1 MIKTPLYN
9 TMTFA
14 DVWDEEAT
22 FLSDY
27 QSNGIPTTITEDS
40 IKTLFYLLY
49 ARYGNNPIANM
60 DINQFKY
67 KMFSVIFQ
75 YGPTWE
81 RRLQIQNSLRS
92 MSEAELLSGAKTI
105 SNHAYNPSAEPTTG
119 STEEIDYINE
129 QNTLSAKKGNVEAYA
144 MLWSMLKTDVTE
156 NFLKQFQ
163 KCFKLVV
170 RPENPL
176 LYIEEESED

>member
-1 MIKTPLYN
+1 MKKTPLYN
-9 TMTFA
+9 TMTFM
-14 DVWDEEAT
+14 DVWDEESK
-22 FLSDY
+22 FISDY
-27 QSNGIPTTITEDS
+27 QDNGIPTTIGEDS
-40 IKTLFYLLY
+40 IQTLFYLLY
-49 ARYGNNPIANM
+49 ARYGNNPIGNL
-60 DINQFKY
+60 DLNQFKY
-67 KMFSVIFQ
+67 KVFSVIFQ

-156 NFLKQFQ
+156 NFLKEFQ
-163 KCFKLVV
+163 RCFKLVV